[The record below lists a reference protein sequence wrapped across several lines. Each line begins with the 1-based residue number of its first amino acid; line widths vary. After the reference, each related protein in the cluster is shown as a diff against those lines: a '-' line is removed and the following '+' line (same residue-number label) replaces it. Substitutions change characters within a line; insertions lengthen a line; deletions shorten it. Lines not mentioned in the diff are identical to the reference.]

1 MSDSLAGKEN
11 SMLQRS
17 GRLKQQAARLALGGL
32 NLLFPP
38 RCVNC
43 DAELPVPED
52 EDGHRLCADCRRL
65 LVPEVWPC
73 CPACGAAGEP
83 KGNCPWCRKAPLKFD
98 AVVTL
103 GGYHQGLGRVVQR
116 MKRPVGRS
124 LSLGMGEIFAQ
135 RRAEQLG
142 NFRAD
147 LIVPIPMFWRRRL
160 HRGANSAEI
169 IAGCLG
175 RYLGLPVRRRLLRRC
190 RNTLPQAS
198 LSPSARFRNVRGA
211 FVAESHRHLQAAKVL
226 LVDDTL
232 TTGATCS
239 EAARMLKKAGAGSV
253 ACAVIARAQ
262 GPRAT

>member
-1 MSDSLAGKEN
+1 MLDSPDGKHNSLAR
-11 SMLQRS
+11 RS
-17 GRLKQQAARLALGGL
+17 GRLKRRAVRLARGGL

-43 DAELPVPED
+43 DADLPAD
-52 EDGHRLCADCRRL
+52 EDGQRLCADCRRL
-65 LVPEVWPC
+65 LAPEVWPC
-73 CPACGAAGEP
+73 CPACGAAGRP
-83 KGNCPWCRKAPLKFD
+83 IGDCPWCRKPPLKFD
-98 AVVTL
+98 SVIPL
-103 GGYHQGLGRVVQR
+103 GDYHQGLGRIVIR
-116 MKRPVGRS
+116 MKRPAGRS
-124 LSLGMGEIFAQ
+124 LSLAMGEIFSR
-135 RRAEQLG
+135 RRAKRLA

-147 LIVPIPMFWRRRL
+147 LIVPIPMFWSRRL

-175 RYLGLPVRRRLLRRC
+175 RYLGVPVRRRLLRRC

-211 FVAESHRHLQAAKVL
+211 FVAKSHRHLQAARVL

-239 EAARMLKKAGAGSV
+239 EAARMLKKAGTASV

-262 GPRAT
+262 GRQAT